1 MRKVLFITCMTSYP
15 WGGSEKLWSQAAE
28 QLHARGCEVWSSQGS
43 ISRGH
48 SEAIR
53 LSEIG
58 ILTTF
63 RKPKPRSGF
72 FSVLRRLYRRVFP
85 EDARL
90 LARVG
95 PDIVI
100 ISQGNNKEGLL
111 WMELCK
117 RQGIPYAT
125 VVQCNSET
133 WFLKECQRLR
143 LRGAY
148 QSACA
153 VYCVSK
159 QNLELLQNQ
168 LACGLPN
175 ASVVFNPQKLD
186 QEDVLAWPKESEN
199 VRIACVARIE
209 LIAKAQDV
217 LIQIMALAKWRE
229 RNVVLSLYGSGP
241 DEGAIRELIGFME
254 VQNVCLRGQVR
265 SYQDIWAENEL
276 LVMPSR
282 YEGMS
287 LALLESMWCGRPSV
301 VAATGGGAC
310 EVVEDGKSGFIAE
323 APTVKLFDAA
333 MERAWKS
340 RALWPEM
347 GKCAREIGEER
358 IPADPS
364 AVFAETIESLML

>member
-1 MRKVLFITCMTSYP
+1 
-15 WGGSEKLWSQAAE
+15 
-28 QLHARGCEVWSSQGS
+28 
-43 ISRGH
+43 
-48 SEAIR
+48 
-53 LSEIG
+53 
-58 ILTTF
+58 
-63 RKPKPRSGF
+63 
-72 FSVLRRLYRRVFP
+72 
-85 EDARL
+85 
-90 LARVG
+90 
-95 PDIVI
+95 
-100 ISQGNNKEGLL
+100 
-111 WMELCK
+111 
-117 RQGIPYAT
+117 
-125 VVQCNSET
+125 
-133 WFLKECQRLR
+133 
-143 LRGAY
+143 
-148 QSACA
+148 
-153 VYCVSK
+153 
-159 QNLELLQNQ
+159 
-168 LACGLPN
+168 
-175 ASVVFNPQKLD
+175 VFNPQKLD

-217 LIQIMALAKWRE
+217 LIQIMALPKWRE